1 MASSRDDFIIA
12 IRSAFLKKTT
22 KQKFSLLTLVFVSLF
37 IIFLSSFNL
46 KIINDLRSI
55 INEVVFRSSFIVSI
69 PENFLRNSSKN
80 IIEYSTFYKDYK
92 LNQNEIEILKSKKIS
107 NEIIISENNELK
119 KLIDDYKASSNKILA
134 KVIVDH
140 ENPFLRTVIINK
152 GSFDNI
158 KLGTN
163 IYDKNYLVGRVIEVN
178 YKSSRVLLLSDLNSS
193 VPISIIPGDIQAIII
208 GDGKNSGE
216 IKYVKDN
223 LINEI
228 EDESIAYTS
237 GSGSIFKSGTPVG
250 NIDLSNE
257 NFLVNFYSDFQQ
269 LKYVFAEIE
278 QVKKSINENENND
291 ESILSS
297 TEKIKLDILN
307 EELKILSETNEK
319 FLIENQSLKSEINN
333 SNNKILDLQKEID
346 LKDKKIA
353 QNNVDK
359 EELSFLRLN
368 LIYSSRCQKTAF
380 KKGFKVG
387 TDEYKNCILNKG
399 KKTND

>member
-1 MASSRDDFIIA
+1 MGISKIQSS
-12 IRSAFLKKTT
+12 
-22 KQKFSLLTLVFVSLF
+22 
-37 IIFLSSFNL
+37 
-46 KIINDLRSI
+46 
-55 INEVVFRSSFIVSI
+55 
-69 PENFLRNSSKN
+69 
-80 IIEYSTFYKDYK
+80 
-92 LNQNEIEILKSKKIS
+92 
-107 NEIIISENNELK
+107 NNEK
-119 KLIDDYKASSNKILA
+119 KVHI
-134 KVIVDH
+134 
-140 ENPFLRTVIINK
+140 
-152 GSFDNI
+152 
-158 KLGTN
+158 
-163 IYDKNYLVGRVIEVN
+163 
-178 YKSSRVLLLSDLNSS
+178 
-193 VPISIIPGDIQAIII
+193 
-208 GDGKNSGE
+208 
-216 IKYVKDN
+216 
-223 LINEI
+223 
-228 EDESIAYTS
+228 
-237 GSGSIFKSGTPVG
+237 
-250 NIDLSNE
+250 
-257 NFLVNFYSDFQQ
+257 NFYSDFSQ